1 MTDALCVCREHY
13 VVMVKWISKTKTA
26 VRWLNRAQNV
36 SILTVCDST
45 TGACIKVHTHTH
57 MHKDSHM
64 HKHLHSHSH
73 THSHTLMIMMV
84 MFLFRDM
91 KKHQKFGSQNR

>member
-45 TGACIKVHTHTH
+45 TGACIKVHTHTRTLHTHSHKRSQEHTH

-73 THSHTLMIMMV
+73 TQTNTHSHY
-84 MFLFRDM
+84 
-91 KKHQKFGSQNR
+91 